1 MNMIGKISLPYAVA
15 IAALCL
21 AGALAAFLDD
31 STSAQSAVP
40 CPAPTPTAVAVT
52 VVPIVVTS
60 TTDDYF
66 VLYVSHDVDGTEV
79 ELPVLV
85 KRGEA
90 GTTTLAENM
99 EALPAERYRVEKY
112 LIADPAD
119 VDGDCIDDITE
130 LDDLGNMNPVN
141 PAAAIELSDGAVAIS
156 DQETFETLT
165 RLFGSQSYLKF
176 IVDGIATARPDL
188 YFINAE
194 THPAHGSFLTD
205 VLGLDSGDPDVI
217 RGEIGYVP
225 EAVAPDGSLGF
236 YYYTSASRAYSFS
249 LMERTHTLLAAS
261 MPLLEND
268 LAYWIASLR
277 LRSYQSDLPLYRA
290 SRIPVVFD
298 ADVYP
303 DTGFLPLN
311 PGEGYGVLRVMEP
324 DDRPHPRDVV
334 IYEALP
340 NELPR
345 MAGIISTVPQTPL
358 SHVNLR
364 AIQDDIPNAFI
375 RDALDDADVDALIG
389 SYVRYEVL
397 ETGWS
402 LRTATPEEVDE
413 HYESSRPTQAQTPER
428 DLSVTSITPL
438 SDVGFDDWDA
448 FGVKAANLAVLRTLA
463 LPEGTVRDGFA
474 VPFYFYDEFMKAND
488 LYTRITTMLADEDFQ
503 TDFDVQDEMLD
514 DLRDDIKDADS
525 PQWIIDALTEM
536 HATFPEGTSLRY
548 RSSTNNE
555 DLPGFN
561 GAGLYDSKT
570 QDPEETEEDG
580 IDKSLKGVFAS
591 LWNFRAFTEREFHRV
606 DHTAAAMGVLVHPN
620 FSDELANGVAVS
632 FALISETGGLDPVTD
647 TEGWYYVNTQV
658 GEDLV
663 TNPEAH
669 SVPEEILLGSYGV
682 NRVLSLSNLVEP
694 GELLMSFGQLRQLR
708 EHLEVIHSHFEGL
721 YGPAADEPFAME
733 IEFKITSGNVLAIK
747 QARPWVFGAESV
759 ATTRPPSE
767 STPTPTPTPTATPGP
782 TGACVTGLGTPS
794 GTIARSGTW
803 SSDCASANRSGR
815 YARFYSFSLD
825 QQSDSLDQQSDVQ
838 IDLVSSTD
846 TFLFL
851 LRGSGTEGSVMRRN
865 DDGGDGLNSR
875 ISRSLPAGTYT
886 IEATTYATGATG
898 AFTLTLQANGGGTQP
913 TNSPATG
920 APTVTGTAQVGETL
934 SADTSAIADADGLAN
949 VSFSYQWIRNDG
961 SSDTDITG
969 ATDSTHSLDDA
980 DEGKTIKVKVGF
992 TDDAGSDESLA
1003 SAATVS
1009 VTARP
1014 IPGSALDAPDRPVG
1028 TAVFV
1033 GGVDLEWNDVPGA
1046 DSYDVQLFRNGQ
1058 WMDLPGDGV
1067 EIASYGAG
1075 AIISELDPGSSY
1087 WFQVRARNA
1096 HSSSDWSDY
1105 RQVGST
1111 NQSSLGKRA
1120 RPDNVTASGAPVIN
1134 GTAQVGESLTADTTG
1149 IEDGNGLDRVQFRF
1163 QWVSNDGS
1171 ADADITG
1178 ATDSTYTLVA
1188 ADEGKTV
1195 KVRVSFTDRGGY
1207 AESLTSAATDTVSFA
1222 VQQQVANSPATGAP
1236 AISGTAQVG
1245 QTLTADTSGITDSD
1259 GLTNVSYSYQWVA
1272 NDGTND
1278 TDISG
1283 ATGSTYTLVDADEG
1297 NTVKVKVSFTDD
1309 AGHGETLTSAATAA
1323 VDAASNSPATGAPS
1337 ISGTAQV
1344 GETLTADTSGIA
1356 DADGLSNVS
1365 YSYQWIRNDGSS
1377 DSDITSATG
1386 SSYTLA
1392 AADEGGTIKVRVS
1405 FTDDADNGETLT
1417 SAATAAVDAA
1427 PNSPATGAPTIT
1439 GTAQVGQ
1446 TLTADISAIADADGL
1461 DTASYSYQW
1470 IANDG
1475 TSDTDIAGATDS
1487 TYTLAAGDQGR
1498 TIKVRV
1504 SFTDDA
1510 GYGETLTSAA
1520 TAAVDAAPNSPA
1532 TGAPAISGAAQVGQT
1547 LTADTSGIADADG
1560 LDNVS
1565 YSYQWIRNDGGTDT
1579 DISGAT
1585 DPGYTLAADDE
1596 GRTIKVKVSFTD
1608 DADNG
1613 ETLTSPATAAVD
1625 AAPNSPATGAPT
1637 ITGTAQVGQTL
1648 TADTSAIA
1656 DADGLTNVSYSY
1668 QWIAN
1673 DGTSD
1678 SDISGGTDS
1687 TYTLA
1692 ATDEGRTIRVRVSF
1706 TDDAGNG
1713 ETLTSPATAAVDA
1726 APNNPATGAPSITG
1740 TAQVGETL
1748 SADTSAIADADGLT
1762 NVSYSYQ
1769 WVANDGS
1776 SDSDITSAT
1785 DSTYSLD
1792 DADEGRTIKVKV
1804 GFTDDA
1810 GSDESLASAAT
1821 ASVAARPNQGSA
1833 PDTPDR
1839 PVGTAVF
1846 AGGVDLEWNDVPGA
1860 DSYDVQLFRNGQWMD
1875 LPGDGVEI
1883 AFYGAG
1889 AIISELDP
1897 GSSYWFQVRARNAHG
1912 SSDWSNYRQVGSTNQ
1927 DPLGKRARPDN
1938 VTASGA
1944 PVINGTAQVGESL
1957 TADAAGIED
1966 GNGLDR
1972 VQFRFQWVSNDG
1984 SADADITGATDST
1997 YTLVAADEGKTVKVR
2012 VSLTDRGGYA
2022 ESLTSDATD
2031 TVSFAVQQQVANSPA
2046 AGAPAISGTAQ
2057 VGETL
2062 TADTS
2067 GIADDDGLSNVSYSY
2082 QWIRNDGSSDSDITS
2097 ATGSS
2102 YTLAAD
2108 DEGRTIKVKVSF
2120 TDDADNGETL
2130 TSAATAAV
2138 DAEPNSPATGTPTIT
2153 GTAQVGQ
2160 TLTADTS
2167 AIADADGLTNVSYSY
2182 QWIANDGTSDSD
2194 ISGGTDS
2201 TYTLAA
2207 ADEGGTIKVKVSFT
2221 DDADNGETLTS
2232 AATAAVDAAPNS
2244 PATGAPTITGTAQ
2257 VGQTLTADTSA
2268 IADADG
2274 LTNVSYSYQWI
2285 RNDGSSDTDIQ
2296 DATDSTYSL
2305 VDADEGKTIKVRVS
2319 FTDDAGHGETLTSA
2333 ATGIVAAALLPL
2345 TVSLENNPATHN
2357 GTDAFTFEIR
2367 FSEEFPLSFR
2377 TLKFHALQVTGGTV
2391 KKALRV
2397 DDSSDIHWR
2406 ITVRPDADGNVT
2418 IVLPVTDDCDDQ
2430 GAICTGD
2437 GRKLSNSLEFT
2448 VAGPGG

>member
-194 THPAHGSFLTD
+194 THPDHGSFLTD

-825 QQSDSLDQQSDVQ
+825 QQSDVQ

-1392 AADEGGTIKVRVS
+1392 AADEGKTIKVRVSFTDDAGYGETLTSAATAAVDAAPNSPATGAPTITGTAQVGQTLTADISAIADADGLANVSYSYQWIANDGTSDTDIAGATDSTYTLVAADEGKTIKVRMSFTDDAGYGETLTSAATAAVDAAPNSPATGAPTVTGTAQVGETLSADTSAIADADGLANVSFSYQWIRNDGSSDTDITGATDSTHSLDDADEGKTIKVKVGFTDDAGSDESLASAATVSVTARPIPGSALDAPDRPVGTAVFVGGVDLEWNDVPGADSYDVQLFRNGQWMDLPGDGVEIASYGAGAIISELDPGSSYWFQVRARNAHSSSDWSDYRQVGSTNQSSLGKRARPDNVTASGAPVINGTAQVGESLTADTTGIEDGNGLDRVQFRFQWVSNDGSADADITGATDSTYTLVAADEGKTVKVRVSFTDRGGYAESLTSAATDTVSFAVQQQVANSPATGAPAISGTAQVGQTLTADTSGITDSDGLTNVSYSYQWVANDGTNDTDISGATGSTYTLVAADEGNTVKVKVSFTDDAGHGETLTSAATAAVDAASNSPATGAPSISGTAQVGETLTADTSGIADADGLSNVSYSYQWIRNDGSSDSDITSATGSSYTLAAADEGKTIKVRVS

-1461 DTASYSYQW
+1461 ANVSYSYQW
-1470 IANDG
+1470 VANDG
-1475 TSDTDIAGATDS
+1475 TADTDITGATAS
-1487 TYTLAAGDQGR
+1487 TYTLAADDEGK

-1532 TGAPAISGAAQVGQT
+1532 TGAP
-1547 LTADTSGIADADG
+1547 
-1560 LDNVS
+1560 
-1565 YSYQWIRNDGGTDT
+1565 
-1579 DISGAT
+1579 
-1585 DPGYTLAADDE
+1585 
-1596 GRTIKVKVSFTD
+1596 
-1608 DADNG
+1608 
-1613 ETLTSPATAAVD
+1613 
-1625 AAPNSPATGAPT
+1625 T
-1637 ITGTAQVGQTL
+1637 IT
-1648 TADTSAIA
+1648 
-1656 DADGLTNVSYSY
+1656 
-1668 QWIAN
+1668 
-1673 DGTSD
+1673 
-1678 SDISGGTDS
+1678 
-1687 TYTLA
+1687 
-1692 ATDEGRTIRVRVSF
+1692 
-1706 TDDAGNG
+1706 
-1713 ETLTSPATAAVDA
+1713 
-1726 APNNPATGAPSITG
+1726 
-1740 TAQVGETL
+1740 
-1748 SADTSAIADADGLT
+1748 
-1762 NVSYSYQ
+1762 
-1769 WVANDGS
+1769 
-1776 SDSDITSAT
+1776 
-1785 DSTYSLD
+1785 
-1792 DADEGRTIKVKV
+1792 
-1804 GFTDDA
+1804 
-1810 GSDESLASAAT
+1810 
-1821 ASVAARPNQGSA
+1821 
-1833 PDTPDR
+1833 
-1839 PVGTAVF
+1839 
-1846 AGGVDLEWNDVPGA
+1846 
-1860 DSYDVQLFRNGQWMD
+1860 
-1875 LPGDGVEI
+1875 
-1883 AFYGAG
+1883 
-1889 AIISELDP
+1889 
-1897 GSSYWFQVRARNAHG
+1897 
-1912 SSDWSNYRQVGSTNQ
+1912 
-1927 DPLGKRARPDN
+1927 
-1938 VTASGA
+1938 
-1944 PVINGTAQVGESL
+1944 
-1957 TADAAGIED
+1957 
-1966 GNGLDR
+1966 
-1972 VQFRFQWVSNDG
+1972 
-1984 SADADITGATDST
+1984 
-1997 YTLVAADEGKTVKVR
+1997 
-2012 VSLTDRGGYA
+2012 
-2022 ESLTSDATD
+2022 
-2031 TVSFAVQQQVANSPA
+2031 
-2046 AGAPAISGTAQ
+2046 GTAQ

-2067 GIADDDGLSNVSYSY
+2067 GIADADGLTTVSYSY
-2082 QWIRNDGSSDSDITS
+2082 QWIRNDGSSDSDLQN

-2108 DEGRTIKVKVSF
+2108 DEGKTIKVTVSF
-2120 TDDADNGETL
+2120 TDDAD
-2130 TSAATAAV
+2130 
-2138 DAEPNSPATGTPTIT
+2138 
-2153 GTAQVGQ
+2153 
-2160 TLTADTS
+2160 
-2167 AIADADGLTNVSYSY
+2167 
-2182 QWIANDGTSDSD
+2182 
-2194 ISGGTDS
+2194 
-2201 TYTLAA
+2201 
-2207 ADEGGTIKVKVSFT
+2207 
-2221 DDADNGETLTS
+2221 
-2232 AATAAVDAAPNS
+2232 
-2244 PATGAPTITGTAQ
+2244 
-2257 VGQTLTADTSA
+2257 
-2268 IADADG
+2268 
-2274 LTNVSYSYQWI
+2274 
-2285 RNDGSSDTDIQ
+2285 
-2296 DATDSTYSL
+2296 
-2305 VDADEGKTIKVRVS
+2305 
-2319 FTDDAGHGETLTSA
+2319 HGETLTSV
-2333 ATGIVAAALLPL
+2333 ATGIVEAALLPL
-2345 TVSLENNPATHN
+2345 TVSLENSPATHN
-2357 GTDAFTFEIR
+2357 GTDVFTFEIR
-2367 FSEEFPLSFR
+2367 FSEELPLSFR

-2391 KKALRV
+2391 TKAQRV
-2397 DDSSDIHWR
+2397 DNSSDIHWR

-2437 GRKLSNSLEFT
+2437 GRKLSNGLEFT
-2448 VAGPGG
+2448 VVGPGG

>member
-825 QQSDSLDQQSDVQ
+825 QQSDVQ

-980 DEGKTIKVKVGF
+980 DEGKAIKVKVSF
-992 TDDAGSDESLA
+992 TDDADNGETLT
-1003 SAATVS
+1003 SAATGS
-1009 VTARP
+1009 VAARP
-1014 IPGSALDAPDRPVG
+1014 DQGSAPDAPDRPVG
-1028 TAVFV
+1028 TAVFA

-1111 NQSSLGKRA
+1111 NQDPLGKRA

-2046 AGAPAISGTAQ
+2046 TGAPAISGTAQVGQTLTADTSGIADDDGLTNVSYSYQWVANDGTNDTDISGATGSTYTLVDADEGNTVKVRVSFTDDADNEETLTSAATAAVDAAPNSPAAGAPSISGTAQ

-2067 GIADDDGLSNVSYSY
+2067 GIADADGLSNVSYSY

-2182 QWIANDGTSDSD
+2182 QWI
-2194 ISGGTDS
+2194 
-2201 TYTLAA
+2201 
-2207 ADEGGTIKVKVSFT
+2207 
-2221 DDADNGETLTS
+2221 
-2232 AATAAVDAAPNS
+2232 
-2244 PATGAPTITGTAQ
+2244 
-2257 VGQTLTADTSA
+2257 
-2268 IADADG
+2268 
-2274 LTNVSYSYQWI
+2274 

-2357 GTDAFTFEIR
+2357 GTDVFTFEIR

-2397 DDSSDIHWR
+2397 DNSSDIHWR
-2406 ITVRPDADGNVT
+2406 ITVRPDTDGNVT
-2418 IVLPVTDDCDDQ
+2418 IVLPVTSDCDDQ
-2430 GAICTGD
+2430 GAICTRD
-2437 GRKLSNSLEFT
+2437 GRKLSNGLEFT
-2448 VAGPGG
+2448 VVGPGG

>member
-236 YYYTSASRAYSFS
+236 YYYTSAWRAYSFS

-815 YARFYSFSLD
+815 YARFYSF
-825 QQSDSLDQQSDVQ
+825 SLDQQSDVQ

-1427 PNSPATGAPTIT
+1427 PNSPATRAPTITGTAQVGQTLTADISAIADADGLANVSYSYQWVANDGTADTDITGATASTYTLAADDEGKTIKVRVSFTDDAGYGETLTSAATAAVDAAPNSPATGAPTIT

-1487 TYTLAAGDQGR
+1487 TYTLVAADEGK
-1498 TIKVRV
+1498 TIKVRM

-1532 TGAPAISGAAQVGQT
+1532 TGAPTV
-1547 LTADTSGIADADG
+1547 
-1560 LDNVS
+1560 
-1565 YSYQWIRNDGGTDT
+1565 
-1579 DISGAT
+1579 
-1585 DPGYTLAADDE
+1585 
-1596 GRTIKVKVSFTD
+1596 
-1608 DADNG
+1608 
-1613 ETLTSPATAAVD
+1613 
-1625 AAPNSPATGAPT
+1625 
-1637 ITGTAQVGQTL
+1637 
-1648 TADTSAIA
+1648 
-1656 DADGLTNVSYSY
+1656 
-1668 QWIAN
+1668 
-1673 DGTSD
+1673 
-1678 SDISGGTDS
+1678 
-1687 TYTLA
+1687 
-1692 ATDEGRTIRVRVSF
+1692 
-1706 TDDAGNG
+1706 
-1713 ETLTSPATAAVDA
+1713 
-1726 APNNPATGAPSITG
+1726 TG

-1748 SADTSAIADADGLT
+1748 SADTSAIADADGLA
-1762 NVSYSYQ
+1762 NVSFSYQ
-1769 WVANDGS
+1769 WIRNDGS
-1776 SDSDITSAT
+1776 SDTDITGAT
-1785 DSTYSLD
+1785 DSTHSLD
-1792 DADEGRTIKVKV
+1792 DADEGKTIKVKV

-1821 ASVAARPNQGSA
+1821 VSVTARPIPGSA
-1833 PDTPDR
+1833 LDAPDR

-1846 AGGVDLEWNDVPGA
+1846 VGGVDLEWNDVPGA

-1883 AFYGAG
+1883 ASYGAG

-1897 GSSYWFQVRARNAHG
+1897 GSSYWFQVRARNAHS
-1912 SSDWSNYRQVGSTNQ
+1912 SSDWSDYRQVGSTNQ
-1927 DPLGKRARPDN
+1927 SSLGKRARPDN

-1957 TADAAGIED
+1957 TADTTGIED

-2012 VSLTDRGGYA
+2012 VSFTDRGGYA
-2022 ESLTSDATD
+2022 ESLTSAATD

-2046 AGAPAISGTAQ
+2046 TGAPAISGTAQVGQTLTADTSGITDSDGLTNVSYSYQWVANDGTNDTDISGATGSTYTLVDADEGNTVKVKVSFTDDAGHGETLTSAATAAVDAASNSPATGAPSISGTAQ

-2067 GIADDDGLSNVSYSY
+2067 GIADADGLSNVSYSY

-2102 YTLAAD
+2102 YTLAA
-2108 DEGRTIKVKVSF
+2108 
-2120 TDDADNGETL
+2120 
-2130 TSAATAAV
+2130 
-2138 DAEPNSPATGTPTIT
+2138 
-2153 GTAQVGQ
+2153 
-2160 TLTADTS
+2160 
-2167 AIADADGLTNVSYSY
+2167 
-2182 QWIANDGTSDSD
+2182 
-2194 ISGGTDS
+2194 
-2201 TYTLAA
+2201 
-2207 ADEGGTIKVKVSFT
+2207 ADEGGTIKVRVSFT

-2244 PATGAPTITGTAQ
+2244 PATRAPTITGTAQ
-2257 VGQTLTADTSA
+2257 VGQTLTADISA

-2274 LTNVSYSYQWI
+2274 LANVSYSYQWVA
-2285 RNDGSSDTDIQ
+2285 NDGTADTDITG
-2296 DATDSTYSL
+2296 ATASTYTL
-2305 VDADEGKTIKVRVS
+2305 AADDEGKTIKVRVS
-2319 FTDDAGHGETLTSA
+2319 FTDDAGYGETLTSA
-2333 ATGIVAAALLPL
+2333 AT
-2345 TVSLENNPATHN
+2345 AT
-2357 GTDAFTFEIR
+2357 
-2367 FSEEFPLSFR
+2367 P
-2377 TLKFHALQVTGGTV
+2377 TGWSSRRRAQQPGNRS
-2391 KKALRV
+2391 ADNHRHGPGRRDV
-2397 DDSSDIHWR
+2397 DR
-2406 ITVRPDADGNVT
+2406 GNV
-2418 IVLPVTDDCDDQ
+2418 
-2430 GAICTGD
+2430 
-2437 GRKLSNSLEFT
+2437 GRCRRRRSDHRFLQLS
-2448 VAGPGG
+2448 VDKKRR

>member
-825 QQSDSLDQQSDVQ
+825 QQSDVQ

-1096 HSSSDWSDY
+1096 HSSSDWSDF

-1111 NQSSLGKRA
+1111 NQSSLGKQA
-1120 RPDNVTASGAPVIN
+1120 RPDNVMASGAPVIN

-1245 QTLTADTSGITDSD
+1245 QTLTADISAIADAD
-1259 GLTNVSYSYQWVA
+1259 GLDTASYSYQWIA
-1272 NDGTND
+1272 NDGTSD
-1278 TDISG
+1278 TDIAG
-1283 ATGSTYTLVDADEG
+1283 ATDSTYTLVAADEG
-1297 NTVKVKVSFTDD
+1297 KTIKVRMSFTDD
-1309 AGHGETLTSAATAA
+1309 AGYGETLTSAATAA
-1323 VDAASNSPATGAPS
+1323 VDAAPNSPATGAPTVT
-1337 ISGTAQV
+1337 GTAQV
-1344 GETLTADTSGIA
+1344 GETLSADTSAIA
-1356 DADGLSNVS
+1356 DADGLANVS
-1365 YSYQWIRNDGSS
+1365 FSYQWIRNDGSS
-1377 DSDITSATG
+1377 DTDITGATDSTHSLDDADEGKTIKVKVGFTDDAGSDESLASAATVSVTARPIPGSALDAPDRPVGTAVFVGGVDLEWNDVPGADSYDVQLFRNGQWMDLPGDGVEIASYGAGAIISELDPG
-1386 SSYTLA
+1386 SSYWFQVRARNAHSSSDWSDFRQVGSTNQSSLGKQARPDNVMASGAPVINGTAQVGESLTADTTGIEDGNGLDRVQFRFQWVSNDGSADADITGATDSTYTLV
-1392 AADEGGTIKVRVS
+1392 AADEGKTVKVRVS
-1405 FTDDADNGETLT
+1405 FTDRGGYAESLTSAATDTVSFAVQQQVANSPATGAPAISGTAQVGQTLTADISAIADADGLDTASYSYQWIANDGTSDTDIAGATDSTYTLVAADEGKTIKVRMSFTDDAGYGETLT

-1532 TGAPAISGAAQVGQT
+1532 TGAP
-1547 LTADTSGIADADG
+1547 
-1560 LDNVS
+1560 
-1565 YSYQWIRNDGGTDT
+1565 
-1579 DISGAT
+1579 
-1585 DPGYTLAADDE
+1585 
-1596 GRTIKVKVSFTD
+1596 
-1608 DADNG
+1608 
-1613 ETLTSPATAAVD
+1613 
-1625 AAPNSPATGAPT
+1625 T
-1637 ITGTAQVGQTL
+1637 ITGA
-1648 TADTSAIA
+1648 
-1656 DADGLTNVSYSY
+1656 
-1668 QWIAN
+1668 
-1673 DGTSD
+1673 
-1678 SDISGGTDS
+1678 
-1687 TYTLA
+1687 
-1692 ATDEGRTIRVRVSF
+1692 
-1706 TDDAGNG
+1706 
-1713 ETLTSPATAAVDA
+1713 
-1726 APNNPATGAPSITG
+1726 
-1740 TAQVGETL
+1740 
-1748 SADTSAIADADGLT
+1748 
-1762 NVSYSYQ
+1762 
-1769 WVANDGS
+1769 
-1776 SDSDITSAT
+1776 
-1785 DSTYSLD
+1785 
-1792 DADEGRTIKVKV
+1792 
-1804 GFTDDA
+1804 
-1810 GSDESLASAAT
+1810 
-1821 ASVAARPNQGSA
+1821 
-1833 PDTPDR
+1833 
-1839 PVGTAVF
+1839 
-1846 AGGVDLEWNDVPGA
+1846 
-1860 DSYDVQLFRNGQWMD
+1860 
-1875 LPGDGVEI
+1875 
-1883 AFYGAG
+1883 
-1889 AIISELDP
+1889 
-1897 GSSYWFQVRARNAHG
+1897 
-1912 SSDWSNYRQVGSTNQ
+1912 
-1927 DPLGKRARPDN
+1927 
-1938 VTASGA
+1938 
-1944 PVINGTAQVGESL
+1944 
-1957 TADAAGIED
+1957 
-1966 GNGLDR
+1966 
-1972 VQFRFQWVSNDG
+1972 
-1984 SADADITGATDST
+1984 
-1997 YTLVAADEGKTVKVR
+1997 
-2012 VSLTDRGGYA
+2012 
-2022 ESLTSDATD
+2022 
-2031 TVSFAVQQQVANSPA
+2031 
-2046 AGAPAISGTAQ
+2046 AQ

-2062 TADTS
+2062 TAETS
-2067 GIADDDGLSNVSYSY
+2067 GVADADGLTTVSYSY
-2082 QWIRNDGSSDSDITS
+2082 QWIRNDGSSDSDLQN

-2108 DEGRTIKVKVSF
+2108 DEGKTIKVTVSF
-2120 TDDADNGETL
+2120 TDDAD
-2130 TSAATAAV
+2130 
-2138 DAEPNSPATGTPTIT
+2138 
-2153 GTAQVGQ
+2153 
-2160 TLTADTS
+2160 
-2167 AIADADGLTNVSYSY
+2167 
-2182 QWIANDGTSDSD
+2182 
-2194 ISGGTDS
+2194 
-2201 TYTLAA
+2201 
-2207 ADEGGTIKVKVSFT
+2207 
-2221 DDADNGETLTS
+2221 
-2232 AATAAVDAAPNS
+2232 
-2244 PATGAPTITGTAQ
+2244 
-2257 VGQTLTADTSA
+2257 
-2268 IADADG
+2268 
-2274 LTNVSYSYQWI
+2274 
-2285 RNDGSSDTDIQ
+2285 
-2296 DATDSTYSL
+2296 
-2305 VDADEGKTIKVRVS
+2305 
-2319 FTDDAGHGETLTSA
+2319 HGETLTSV
-2333 ATGIVAAALLPL
+2333 ATGIVEAALLPL
-2345 TVSLENNPATHN
+2345 TVSLENSPATHN
-2357 GTDAFTFEIR
+2357 GTDVFTFEIR
-2367 FSEEFPLSFR
+2367 FSEELPLSYR

-2391 KKALRV
+2391 TKAQRV
-2397 DDSSDIHWR
+2397 DNSSDIHWR

-2437 GRKLSNSLEFT
+2437 GRKLSNGLEFT
-2448 VAGPGG
+2448 VVGPGG